1 MSAGDA
7 ALAGTLKGLRC
18 DQPAKGN
25 TKEDRIQ
32 YLEPDHGQDA
42 VIARAASNSEN
53 KTMCPFL
60 GAEPIVSK
68 RIKMEKNA
76 PA

>member
-1 MSAGDA
+1 MSAGAA

-42 VIARAASNSEN
+42 VIARAASNSE
-53 KTMCPFL
+53 K
-60 GAEPIVSK
+60 
-68 RIKMEKNA
+68 
-76 PA
+76 